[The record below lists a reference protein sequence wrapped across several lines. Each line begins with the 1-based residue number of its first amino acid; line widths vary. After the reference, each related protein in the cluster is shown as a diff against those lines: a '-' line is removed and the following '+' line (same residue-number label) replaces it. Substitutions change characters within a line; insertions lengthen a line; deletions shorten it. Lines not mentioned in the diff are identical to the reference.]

1 MVTYSRRRYRFFI
14 AVFVMSLAGGLSSVT
29 AFDVGATFETT
40 AGAHLSADWGLL
52 HSERFLLW
60 ADGDITR
67 SISVAA
73 QGSITVSVSR
83 PFIADLDFA
92 RVSGEFPGALG
103 SGSLLAFSVGRF
115 AVEDP
120 TGSVFSHAIDGVSLR
135 TAFPSVVMSF
145 AGGYTGFLLKGTS
158 RILVSDAD
166 RLDEADTTVMF
177 APARVISLF
186 DMTFPESIGSQTVV
200 LGVVGNFDLRS
211 VEYVHSLSP
220 SFSMSGPVSDEV
232 FYGLYGV
239 GAVRYSADGFR
250 YAYVAGIGVRVY
262 LERLLASRVA
272 VNARYASGDIG
283 PFSLYE
289 PISVFDAGA
298 IRDVPIGDLLT
309 LGAEY
314 SLNPFLGLIGVRPD
328 IRTSVGS
335 RGFFRPHGAVSD
347 LYDGFEV
354 IARVAYRVFSDVDFG
369 LFGGAFVP
377 TDPTDGVTGRIEA
390 NLSLTF

>member
-1 MVTYSRRRYRFFI
+1 MKTSLRRYRVVS
-14 AVFVMSLAGGLSSVT
+14 AVVVMGLTLGLSNAF
-29 AFDVGATFETT
+29 AFDVGATFETA
-40 AGAHLSADWGLL
+40 AGAQLSADWGLL
-52 HSERFLLW
+52 HSERFLVW
-60 ADGDITR
+60 AGGDVTR
-67 SISVAA
+67 SISAA
-73 QGSITVSVSR
+73 VQGSLTVSVSR

-92 RVSGEFPGALG
+92 RVSGEFPGVLG
-103 SGSLLAFSVGRF
+103 ESSLLAFSVGRF
-115 AVEDP
+115 SVEDA
-120 TGSVFSHAIDGVSLR
+120 TGSIFSHTVDGASLR
-135 TAFPSVVMSF
+135 TAFPSVVMSL
-145 AGGYTGFLLKGTS
+145 AGGYTGFLRKDTS

-166 RLDEADTTVMF
+166 RLDEADTTVIF

-186 DMTFPESIGSQTVV
+186 DLTFPESIGSQTVA
-200 LGVVGNFDLRS
+200 LGVVGNFDVRS
-211 VEYVHSLSP
+211 VEYVHSFSP
-220 SFSMSGPVSDEV
+220 SFSMSGPVSGEL
-232 FYGLYGV
+232 FYSLHGA

-250 YAYVAGIGVRVY
+250 YAYIAGIGVRVY

-298 IRDVPIGDLLT
+298 IRNVPIGDLLT
-309 LGAEY
+309 LDTEY

-328 IRTSVGS
+328 VRTSVGA

-377 TDPTDGVTGRIEA
+377 ADPTDDVTGRIEA
-390 NLSLTF
+390 NLSIMF